1 MRCRIN
7 STMNLPEFKA
17 VIFDLD
23 GTLLNTLGDLADAVN
38 YAMRAKSYPERT
50 VEEVRR
56 FIGNGIAKLI
66 SRSVPPDTSQ
76 DDIQEALSLFTDYYG
91 SHMRDKT
98 QPYEGIMNLLAGLR
112 EQGLKTAVVSNKHD
126 SAAKALVKSFFGD
139 LIDYTQGKTDGIAA
153 KPDPGSLLK
162 AAESVGAD
170 IKSVLYV
177 GDSDV
182 DVLTAHNAG
191 CVCAGVVWGYR
202 DESLLKK
209 SGADFIVHS
218 ADELYFL
225 IKN

>member
-7 STMNLPEFKA
+7 LTMNLPEFKA

-66 SRSVPPDTSQ
+66 SRSVPPGTSQ
-76 DDIQEALSLFTDYYG
+76 DDIQEALNIFTDYYG
-91 SHMRDKT
+91 NHMRDKT
-98 QPYEGIMNLLAGLR
+98 QPYDGIITMLEELR
-112 EQGLKTAVVSNKHD
+112 EQGIKTAVVSNKHD
-126 SAAKALVKSFFGD
+126 SAAKALVKHFFGE

-162 AAESVGAD
+162 AAECIGAD
-170 IKSVLYV
+170 IKNVLYV

-182 DVLTAHNAG
+182 DVFTAHNAG
-191 CVCAGVVWGYR
+191 CMCAGVVWGYR
-202 DESLLKK
+202 DEALLKK
-209 SGADFIVHS
+209 SGADFIVYT
-218 ADELYFL
+218 ADELYFM

>member
-38 YAMRAKSYPERT
+38 FAMRAKSYPERT
-50 VEEVRR
+50 VEEVRC

-66 SRSVPPDTSQ
+66 SRSVPSGTSQ
-76 DDIQEALSLFTDYYG
+76 DDIQEALNIFTDYYG
-91 SHMRDKT
+91 SHMHDKT
-98 QPYEGIMNLLAGLR
+98 QPYEGIMNLLGRLR
-112 EQGLKTAVVSNKHD
+112 EQRIKTAVVSNKHD
-126 SAAKALVKSFFGD
+126 SAAKALVKCFFGS

-162 AAESVGAD
+162 AAENVGAD
-170 IKSVLYV
+170 IKNVLYV

-182 DVLTAHNAG
+182 DVFTAHNAG
-191 CVCAGVVWGYR
+191 CLCAGVVWGYR
-202 DESLLKK
+202 DESLLEQ
-209 SGADFIVHS
+209 SGADFIVHT

-225 IKN
+225 IKK